1 MTLANKYCKTKEL
14 CEDLIQWLEDE
25 PTGIM
30 DDIKQYVKENYIELY
45 NIYFGYGDD

>member
-25 PTGIM
+25 HTGIIA
-30 DDIKQYVKENYIELY
+30 DIKQYVKKNYIELY